1 MAHAG
6 TRRLPLAVSRIDVR
20 QLTWAAGAM
29 LAAAAVLPAL
39 PGNPGL
45 PCPLRTITGVPCPF
59 CGLTTSVEATV
70 RLNVGDALAAN
81 PAGIALVIFAV
92 VLLVLRPRT
101 IPVPIILA
109 GATLALMWVF
119 ELQRFGFF

>member
-6 TRRLPLAVSRIDVR
+6 TRRLPLAVSRIDAR

-29 LAAAAVLPAL
+29 LATAAALPAL

-59 CGLTTSVEATV
+59 CGMTTSVEATV
-70 RLNVGDALAAN
+70 HLNVGDALAAN
-81 PAGIALVIFAV
+81 PAGIGLVIFAV
-92 VLLVLRPRT
+92 VLLVLRPKS
-101 IPVPIILA
+101 IPVPITLA
-109 GATLALMWVF
+109 GATLALMWAF